1 MEQEGLLT
9 IEEVMKFMKISRST
23 VYRLMKTGILP
34 YVKLSPRLIRF
45 RKRDIEEML
54 NRFRIGGEGG

>member
-23 VYRLMKTGILP
+23 VDRLMKTGILP

-45 RKRDIEEML
+45 RKRDIEEL
-54 NRFRIGGEGG
+54 INRFRIGGEGD